1 MSPQGIKL
9 NKSLRRKMELRRTEI
24 SRRQIKSSE
33 GEFIWELKNSYELS
47 PKLSEQILITAK
59 ESLLREHQ
67 LKEGQIE
74 VTVIGIEERSG
85 KVIEKMEKKK
95 VRLTIDNGNEDIEAL
110 KEYGRIG
117 LREIKIQRITEEAIE
132 QGGILSQEDISKYLS
147 VSVRT
152 VKRDISRIKHRG
164 IEVVTRG
171 YLHNIGR
178 GQTHK
183 VKIIGLYLDGKTYS
197 EIKLRARHSI
207 GAIKRY
213 IESFTK
219 VLMSQSKGIYERK
232 EISSVT
238 GISEGLVKQYLELIR
253 ESKKDKTRK
262 ENLKDLINRNSYRS
276 GVKKTAKSYSS
287 PQAAMMRGLL

>member
-1 MSPQGIKL
+1 
-9 NKSLRRKMELRRTEI
+9 MELRRTEK

-59 ESLLREHQ
+59 ESLIRDYH

-85 KVIEKMEKKK
+85 KLIEKMQKKK
-95 VRLTIDNGNEDIEAL
+95 VRLTVDNGLEDIETK

-117 LREIKIQRITEEAIE
+117 LREIKIQRLTEEAIE

-147 VSVRT
+147 ISIRT
-152 VKRDISRIKHRG
+152 VKRDISKIKQRG

-183 VKIIGLYLDGKTYS
+183 VKINGMYLDGKTYS
-197 EIKLRARHSI
+197 EIKLTARHSS

-213 IESFTK
+213 LESFTK
-219 VLMSQSKGIYERK
+219 VLMAQSKGIYEGK
-232 EISSVT
+232 AISAVT
-238 GISEGLVKQYLELIR
+238 GISEGLVKQYLALIR
-253 ESKKDKTRK
+253 ESKKDKTRS
-262 ENLKDLINRNSYRS
+262 ENLENLIKRNSYRE
-276 GVKKTAKSYSS
+276 GVKKTAKSYSE
-287 PQAAMMRGLL
+287 PQAAMMGGF

>member
-1 MSPQGIKL
+1 
-9 NKSLRRKMELRRTEI
+9 MELRRTEK

-59 ESLLREHQ
+59 ESLIREYH

-74 VTVIGIEERSG
+74 VTVIGIAERSG
-85 KVIEKMEKKK
+85 KLIEKMQKKK
-95 VRLTIDNGNEDIEAL
+95 VRLTVDNGLEDIETK

-117 LREIKIQRITEEAIE
+117 LREIKIQRLTEEAIE

-147 VSVRT
+147 ISIRT
-152 VKRDISRIKHRG
+152 VKRDISKIKQRG

-183 VKIIGLYLDGKTYS
+183 VKINGMYLDGKTYS
-197 EIKLRARHSI
+197 EIKLTARHSS

-213 IESFTK
+213 LESFTK
-219 VLMSQSKGIYERK
+219 VLMAQSKGIYEGK
-232 EISSVT
+232 AISAVT
-238 GISEGLVKQYLELIR
+238 GISEGLVKQYLALIR
-253 ESKKDKTRK
+253 ESKKDKTRS
-262 ENLKDLINRNSYRS
+262 ENLENLIKRNSYRE
-276 GVKKTAKSYSS
+276 GVKKTAKSYSE
-287 PQAAMMRGLL
+287 PQAAMMGGF

>member
-1 MSPQGIKL
+1 MSPQDIKF
-9 NKSLRRKMELRRTEI
+9 NKKPEEKMELRRTEI
-24 SRRQIKSSE
+24 SRREIKSSE

-47 PKLSEQILITAK
+47 PKLSEQILLTAK
-59 ESLLREHQ
+59 ESLLREYH
-67 LKEGQIE
+67 LREGQIE

-85 KVIEKMEKKK
+85 KLIEKMQKKK
-95 VRLTIDNGNEDIEAL
+95 VRLTIDNGTEDIEAL

-117 LREIKIQRITEEAIE
+117 LREIKIQRITEEAID
-132 QGGILSQEDISKYLS
+132 QGGVLSQEDISKYLS
-147 VSVRT
+147 VSIRT
-152 VKRDISRIKHRG
+152 VKRDIRNIKKRE

-183 VKIIGLYLDGKTYS
+183 VKIIGMYLDGKTYS
-197 EIKLRARHSI
+197 EIKLRTRHSS

-213 IESFTK
+213 LESFTK
-219 VLMSQSKGIYERK
+219 VLMAQSKGIYQRK
-232 EISSVT
+232 EISAVT

-262 ENLKDLINRNSYRS
+262 ENLKELIKRNSYRD
-276 GVKKTAKSYSS
+276 GIKKTVKLYSE
-287 PQAAMMRGLL
+287 PLGAMMRGLL

>member
-1 MSPQGIKL
+1 
-9 NKSLRRKMELRRTEI
+9 MELRRSEI
-24 SRRQIKSSE
+24 NRRQIKSSE

-59 ESLLREHQ
+59 ESLLRDYQ
-67 LKEGQIE
+67 LREGQIE
-74 VTVIGIEERSG
+74 VTVIRIEQRSG

-95 VRLTIDNGNEDIEAL
+95 VRLTIDNGIEDIESL

-132 QGGILSQEDISKYLS
+132 QGGVLSQEDISKYLS
-147 VSVRT
+147 VSLRT
-152 VKRDISRIKHRG
+152 VKRDISKIRKRG
-164 IEVVTRG
+164 IEILTRG

-183 VKIIGLYLDGKTYS
+183 VKIIGKYLDGKTYS
-197 EIKLRARHSI
+197 EIKLSARHSS

-213 IESFTK
+213 LESFTK
-219 VLMSQSKGIYERK
+219 VLMAQRKRIYERK
-232 EISSVT
+232 EISAVT

-253 ESKKDKTRK
+253 ESKKDRTRK
-262 ENLKDLINRNSYRS
+262 ENLKNLINRNSYRE
-276 GVKKTAKSYSS
+276 GIKKTSKSYSE
-287 PQAAMMRGLL
+287 PLGAMIGGLL